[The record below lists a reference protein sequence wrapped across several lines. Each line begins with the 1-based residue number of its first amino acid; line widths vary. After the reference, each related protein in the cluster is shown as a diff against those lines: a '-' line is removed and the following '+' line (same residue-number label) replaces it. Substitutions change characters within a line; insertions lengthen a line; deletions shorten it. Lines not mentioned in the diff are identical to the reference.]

1 MKNISTFT
9 TLKRRYMKKI
19 LLPIILGFA
28 FAMPASAQ
36 SAVSEESNCYL
47 KWVKKFEERG
57 ADAVEDGTYDN
68 VIITFRQGTRAE
80 CYNGKVDVKAG
91 KITNMFLRFEG
102 GAYEPVEKKFKYEKM
117 EVTVTNGIS
126 KTIVTTS
133 DELINVIFPKKL
145 KPKKAAYE
153 KAPEPGIDD

>member
-1 MKNISTFT
+1 
-9 TLKRRYMKKI
+9 MKKI
-19 LLPIILGFA
+19 VFPVFIALA
-28 FAMPASAQ
+28 FVLPASAQ
-36 SAVSEESNCYL
+36 SSNAEETNCYL

-57 ADAVEDGTYDN
+57 ADFVEDGVYEN
-68 VIITFRQGTRAE
+68 VIITFRQGSRGE
-80 CYNGKVDVKAG
+80 CYNGKVEVKGG
-91 KITNMFLRFEG
+91 KIITMFLRFEG

-126 KTIVTTS
+126 KTIVTTG